1 MADFADEAQ
10 DINEEHLA
18 KSLLEHSEQAKR
30 NQLKPLGY
38 CRHCHE
44 SIAKDAK
51 NQLFCD
57 VDCRD
62 DYERVHRRSK

>member
-1 MADFADEAQ
+1 MADFADDAQ
-10 DINEEHLA
+10 EINELHLE
-18 KSLLEHSEQAKR
+18 KSLREFQENAKR
-30 NQLKPLGY
+30 QALKPLGFCRY
-38 CRHCHE
+38 CEE

-62 DYERVHRRSK
+62 DYERLHRRGK